1 MIDAHDLE
9 IVKAHALDLL
19 NLEVNVYDLAD
30 LKKISQ
36 TFKTPFTNTKRK
48 QFKKEFQQFIEQLE
62 SRKIYHYKNLFG
74 VQYLLFKYKKYE
86 QLVVLGPFLEQRPNE
101 RMCHELLLNA
111 NISLSSLTTLKQ
123 YLIKVP
129 VCHYN
134 DALKMTHLCVRFL
147 KNKYSHYQV
156 VPVDL
161 NFHPESESYA
171 EQKLRHHYMMADIK
185 TRYELENKMLTAIQN
200 GNVDEALALHTQ
212 IKLTVSGLK
221 RLKDDLL
228 NYKYRAYL
236 QNTLFRKTIEKAN
249 VNLLVIDEIS
259 ARYAALI
266 DEAETI
272 ENLETVS
279 HDMVRNYTETALKV
293 NALQHSPKINKV
305 IQYIE
310 MYLDQPLTLNELAQS
325 VKLSPTYLS
334 RIFSK
339 ETGMGIPQYILELRL
354 KKACNLIRTTDM
366 SIEQVAKYVGFT
378 RQSYFSQRF
387 KDQYGATPM
396 QYRKANQ
403 EKTKS

>member
-19 NLEVNVYDLAD
+19 NLEVNVCALTD
-30 LKKISQ
+30 LKQISQ

-48 QFKKEFQQFIEQLE
+48 QFKKEFQQFIAQLE

-74 VQYLLFKYKKYE
+74 VQYLLFKYKKCN
-86 QLVVLGPFLEQRPNE
+86 QLVILGPFLAQRPNE
-101 RMCHELLLNA
+101 RMCHEMLFNA

-156 VPVDL
+156 IAVDL

-200 GNVDEALALHTQ
+200 GNVDEAIALHTQ
-212 IKLTVSGLK
+212 VKLTVSGLK

-236 QNTLFRKTIEKAN
+236 QNTLFRKSIEKAN

-272 ENLETVS
+272 EMLETVS
-279 HDMVRNYTETALKV
+279 RDMVRDYTKTALKV
-293 NALQHSPKINKV
+293 NTLKHSPKINKV

-339 ETGMGIPQYILELRL
+339 ETGKRIPQYILELRL
-354 KKACNLIRTTDM
+354 RKACNLIRTTDM
-366 SIEQVAKYVGFT
+366 SIEQVARYVGFT
-378 RQSYFSQRF
+378 RQSYFSQCF
-387 KDQYGATPM
+387 KTLYGSTPM
-396 QYRKANQ
+396 QYKKANQ
-403 EKTKS
+403 ANKKS